1 MRVGRW
7 KNWNSQ
13 KWFVLGLYVLF
24 TICMIFVLKNKEI
37 YNVDEIYTYGLSNNI
52 GNMDMEFEQGVK
64 YSPAVRPYMEYMCV
78 EEGEAFSYGNVWEN
92 QKKDVHPPLYY
103 AVLHT
108 ICSFFPGQFVEWS
121 GALLNILF
129 GLLTLYYV
137 RKIVMLLTED
147 NLICNMVSLLFC
159 VSPGIWNVI
168 VFIRMYT
175 MAMFCVTLFTY
186 LIFLEIKDVSEVL
199 NLRLIAVA
207 VMSALTHYYCIV
219 YMFFVCLVYG
229 IWLLRK
235 KSYKTMAMLCGS
247 MAIGGGI
254 SLVIFHD
261 MIRQMLV
268 GQRGEES
275 VDNLL
280 SSAIMT
286 YLQNMK
292 DYAVYINNEVFGRLL
307 PIIVLLLILFV
318 GYMVTGKKKHIE
330 QGQKLLENIVFV
342 RYMVVLLATLGYYL
356 LVCKMS
362 VSNVNKYMFPIYG
375 VLIAVAVGL
384 FFHMLS
390 RYLEGKT
397 RYIAMGILGTIL
409 FIASVIQIN
418 PRQLLIEPLEIET
431 KTRQYAEVDCLYIY
445 DTGWKTMAS
454 YDEIPNYNSV
464 TFVSYDNLDML
475 SELDLKN
482 EESLM
487 LMISCEGEE
496 HLKAKEKVME
506 SYGALTKSEEVG
518 SHYYTRTYY
527 LSGDL

>member
-1 MRVGRW
+1 MRTDEG
-7 KNWNSQ
+7 K
-13 KWFVLGLYVLF
+13 KWSGSKCFALGLYVLF
-24 TICMIFVLKNKEI
+24 AICMIFVLKNKEI
-37 YNVDEIYTYGLSNNI
+37 YNVDEVYTYGLSNNI
-52 GNMDMEFEQGVK
+52 GFMDMEFEQGVT

-129 GLLTLYYV
+129 ALLTLYYV
-137 RKIVMLLTED
+137 RKIIMLLTDD
-147 NLICNMVSLLFC
+147 NLICNMVSVLFC

-186 LIFLEIKDVSEVL
+186 LIFMEIKEGSEAL
-199 NLRLIAVA
+199 NMRLTAVA

-235 KSYKTMAMLCGS
+235 KAYKTVVALCGS

-280 SSAIMT
+280 SKAIMT

-292 DYAVYINNEVFGRLL
+292 DYAVYINNEVFGRLF
-307 PIIVLLLILFV
+307 PIIVVLMILFV
-318 GYMVTGKKKHIE
+318 GYMMFVKKKHMV
-330 QGQKLLENIVFV
+330 QGKKLFGNIAFV
-342 RYMVVLLATLGYYL
+342 CYMIVLLAVLGYYL

-390 RYLEGKT
+390 CYLEGKT
-397 RYIAMGILGTIL
+397 RDLAMGILGTVL
-409 FIASVIQIN
+409 FIASVIQIS

-431 KTRQYAEVDCLYIY
+431 KARQYAEVDCLYIY
-445 DTGWKTMAS
+445 DLGWKTMAS
-454 YDEIPNYNSV
+454 YDEIPNYNSI
-464 TFVSYDNLDML
+464 TFVSHDNLDML
-475 SELDLKN
+475 PELNLKN

-496 HLKAKEKVME
+496 HQRVKEKVME
-506 SYGALTKSEEVG
+506 SYGALTKAEEVG